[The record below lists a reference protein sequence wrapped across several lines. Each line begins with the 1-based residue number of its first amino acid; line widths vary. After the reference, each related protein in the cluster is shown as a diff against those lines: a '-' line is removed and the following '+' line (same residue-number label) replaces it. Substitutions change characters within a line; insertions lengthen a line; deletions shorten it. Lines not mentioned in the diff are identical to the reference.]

1 MKNNRLFTVAVIANL
16 SLLFLIFFYRLGAPF
31 LFPALFAA
39 HIGLFFL
46 NLKACKRLWQII
58 TLGITQAAVTF
69 CVYRQS
75 IGLYLRYIA
84 DDPEGRLLGVMGCV
98 VGVVISAILSGILL
112 VRFIILRYVAER
124 P

>member
-31 LFPALFAA
+31 LYPALFAA

-46 NLKACKRLWQII
+46 SLKACKRLWQII
-58 TLGITQAAVTF
+58 LLGITQAAVTF
-69 CVYRQS
+69 CVHRQS

-84 DDPEGRLLGVMGCV
+84 DDPEGRLLAVMGCV
-98 VGVVISAILSGILL
+98 VGVVISAILSGVLL